1 MKEVYDVIIVGAGPA
16 GLTAGIYSARS
27 GLKTAVV
34 AKEIGGTANAILK
47 IENWPGYSGTGAN
60 LMKQFYES
68 AKKFDIN
75 FVVSEVESI
84 KKEKDLFVVKTKD
97 GELKSKAIIIATGTE
112 RKKLNID
119 GEKEFL
125 GRGVSYCA
133 TCDGFFFKNKTVAVI
148 GGSDC
153 ASTTALALSDIAKKV
168 YLVYRGEDLKCEK
181 ITLDKISKK
190 ENIEILYNAV
200 PLKILGDKKVQ
211 EIEIL
216 EGKKKVKLKVDGVF
230 IEIGSNAL
238 TNLARETGLKLDSE
252 NHIIVNEN
260 MESSV
265 RGIYACGDVTNQ
277 KLKQVVVASAQGA
290 IAAKNANELLSK

>member
-1 MKEVYDVIIVGAGPA
+1 M
-16 GLTAGIYSARS
+16 
-27 GLKTAVV
+27 
-34 AKEIGGTANAILK
+34 K

-68 AKKFDIN
+68 AKKFDID

-84 KKEKDLFVVKTKD
+84 KKEKDLFVVKTKNE
-97 GELKSKAIIIATGTE
+97 ELKSKAIIIATGTE

-125 GRGVSYCA
+125 GNGVSYCA
-133 TCDGFFFKNKTVAVI
+133 TCDGFFFKGKNVVVI

-153 ASTTALALSDIAKKV
+153 ASTTALALSDIAKKI
-168 YLVYRGEDLKCEK
+168 YLIYRGEDLKCEK
-181 ITLDKISKK
+181 ITSNKISKK
-190 ENIEILYNAV
+190 ENIEILYNSV
-200 PLKILGDKKVQ
+200 PMKILGDKKVQ

-252 NHIIVNEN
+252 SHIVVNEN

-265 RGIYACGDVTNQ
+265 KGIYACGDVTNQ

-290 IAAKNANELLSK
+290 IAAKNANEWLSK

>member
-1 MKEVYDVIIVGAGPA
+1 MKEVYDILIVGAGPA

-47 IENWPGYSGTGAN
+47 IENWPGYSGTGMN

-68 AKKFDIN
+68 AKKYKIDFI
-75 FVVSEVESI
+75 VSEVESI
-84 KKEKDLFVVKTKD
+84 KKEKDLFVVKAPKE
-97 GELKSKAIIIATGTE
+97 ELKSKAIIIATGTE
-112 RKKLNID
+112 RKKLNIE

-125 GRGVSYCA
+125 GRGVSYCV
-133 TCDGFFFKNKTVAVI
+133 TCDGFFFKGKNVVVI

-153 ASTTALALSDIAKKV
+153 ASTTVLALSDIAKKV
-168 YLVYRGEDLKCEK
+168 YLIYRGGTLKCDK
-181 ITLDKISKK
+181 ITSDKISKK
-190 ENIEILYNAV
+190 ENIEILYNTI

-211 EIEIL
+211 ELEIMKD
-216 EGKKKVKLKVDGVF
+216 KKKIKLKIEGVF
-230 IEIGSNAL
+230 IEIGSSAL
-238 TNLARETGLKLDSE
+238 TNLAKETGLKLDSE
-252 NHIIVNEN
+252 SHIVVNEN

-265 RGIYACGDVTNQ
+265 KGIYACGDVTNQ

-290 IAAKNANELLSK
+290 IAAKSANEWLSK